1 MRETAKNKRRK
12 KRILVAEDMEMN
24 QFLTRN
30 MLESSGLQVSVA
42 SNGYEALCLLEE
54 QLFDCILMDIQMP
67 EMDGIEA
74 TRRIRKLPDPEKARV
89 PIIAFTANVL
99 HEDIRRY
106 KDAGMNDFLA
116 KPFDEPALLDVI
128 LRNDGST
135 VFSTETNKGKFDLKK
150 KENTNGTSKLYDLT
164 MIQSVSGGD
173 EEFIKKMIALFIE
186 TVPPSMEELL
196 KSVEEKNWDQTGK
209 LAHKLKST
217 IDSMGIKSIR
227 EEIRKVESL
236 AKENRHLDLI
246 PPLASHIDTVIH
258 NCVEQLRAGLL

>member
-1 MRETAKNKRRK
+1 MREIAKKRLHK

-24 QFLTRN
+24 QFLTRR
-30 MLESSGLQVSVA
+30 MLESGGLQVAVA

-54 QLFDCILMDIQMP
+54 QFFDCILMDIQMP

-89 PIIAFTANVL
+89 PIFAFTANVL

-116 KPFDEPALLDVI
+116 KPFDELALMDVI
-128 LRNDGST
+128 LRNDGSA
-135 VFSTETNKGKFDLKK
+135 VFSTETNKGNFDVKK
-150 KENTNGTSKLYDLT
+150 KENTSGTSKLYDLT

-173 EEFIKKMIALFIE
+173 EEFIKKMISLFIE
-186 TVPPSMEELL
+186 TVPPSMQELI
-196 KSVEEKNWDQTGK
+196 KSVEEKNWEQTGK

-227 EEIRKVESL
+227 DEIRKVESL
-236 AKENRHLDLI
+236 AKEKSHLDQI
-246 PPLASHIDTVIH
+246 PPLASHIDKVIH
-258 NCVEQLRAGLL
+258 HCVEQLRAGLI